1 MRILILSA
9 STGGGHMKA
18 SSAIK
23 DHILKKDKSA
33 IIKISDILK
42 YISPILDKTISDG
55 YEYLAKKAPKMYG
68 VMYKQSNKET
78 ALNSFVYKFNTLFS
92 KKLIPL
98 LEDFKPDA
106 IVSTHPFTTEMFS
119 SLKDILNIKIPLI
132 CVITDYAPHKA
143 WLNKNVDA
151 YVVASNK
158 MVDAMVDIGIDQNI
172 IYPYGIPIEDSFFT
186 KRERI
191 ATLKEIGLLSSLP
204 TILIMAGSFGVTDI
218 LKIYNRI
225 IKINIDFQII
235 IITGR
240 NKKLYESFEKI
251 LYRNKDNPILTFGKH
266 SIKKPHINKSK
277 KDVPSKNTKLIYF
290 TNEVSKYMF
299 ASDLI
304 ITKPGGLTI
313 SEALACNLPMAIF
326 NAIPGQ
332 EEENADFLIDNNMAV
347 RLGKGSSCE
356 KTIQKLLSDRYILE
370 SMRASC
376 ETFDK
381 SASCNRIYNL
391 IKELVCKNNSIKQK

>member
-18 SSAIK
+18 SAAIK
-23 DHILKKDKSA
+23 AHILSKDKNA
-33 IIKISDILK
+33 IVEISDTLK

-55 YEYLAKKAPKMYG
+55 YEYLAKKVPKMYG
-68 VMYKQSNKET
+68 IMYKQSNKET
-78 ALNSFVYKFNTLFS
+78 ALNSFVYKFNALFS

-98 LEDFKPDA
+98 LEDFKPDV

-119 SLKDILNIKIPLI
+119 NLKDILNIKIPLI
-132 CVITDYAPHKA
+132 CIMTDYAPHKA

-151 YVVASNK
+151 YIVANNK
-158 MVDAMVDIGIDQNI
+158 MVNAMVNSGINQNI

-186 KRERI
+186 KKERT
-191 ATLKEIGLLSSLP
+191 ATLKEIGLSNKLP

-251 LYRNKDNPILTFGKH
+251 LYREESLLTFGKH
-266 SIKKPHINKSK
+266 SIKKPYINKSK
-277 KDVPSKNTKLIYF
+277 KEIPTKNTKLIYF

-304 ITKPGGLTI
+304 ITKPGGLTV

-356 KTIQKLLSDRYILE
+356 KTIQKLLSDRDMLE
-370 SMRASC
+370 SMRFSC

-381 SASCNRIYNL
+381 STSCDKIYNL
-391 IKELVCKNNSIKQK
+391 IKELVSKNDSIK

>member
-1 MRILILSA
+1 MKILILSA

-23 DHILKKDKSA
+23 SHILSKNKNA
-33 IIKISDILK
+33 IVEISDTLK
-42 YISPILDKTISDG
+42 YISPLLDKTISDG
-55 YEYLAKKAPKMYG
+55 YEYLAKKVPKMYG

-78 ALNSFVYKFNTLFS
+78 VLNTFVYKFNTLFS

-106 IVSTHPFTTEMFS
+106 IVSTHPFTTEMLS
-119 SLKDILNIKIPLI
+119 NLKDILGINIPLI
-132 CVITDYAPHKA
+132 CIMTDYAPHKA

-151 YVVASNK
+151 YVVANDK
-158 MVDAMVDIGIDQNI
+158 MVDTMAEAGINKEI
-172 IYPYGIPIEDSFFT
+172 IYPFGIPIEDSFFT
-186 KRERI
+186 KKERSE
-191 ATLKEIGLLSSLP
+191 TLNEIGLSDELP

-225 IKINIDFQII
+225 IKLDINFQII
-235 IITGR
+235 IITGK
-240 NKKLYESFEKI
+240 NKKLYDSFEKI
-251 LYRNKDNPILTFGKH
+251 LSKDENEPLLTLGKH
-266 SIKKPHINKSK
+266 SIKKPSINKPKGISNNK
-277 KDVPSKNTKLIYF
+277 ATKLIYF
-290 TNEVSKYMF
+290 TNEVAKYMF

-304 ITKPGGLTI
+304 ITKPGGLTV

-332 EEENADFLIDNNMAV
+332 EEENADFLVDNNMAV
-347 RLGKGSSCE
+347 RLGKGSYCE
-356 KTIQKLLSDRYILE
+356 ETIRKLLSDRDKLE

-381 SASCNRIYNL
+381 STSCDNIYNL
-391 IKELVCKNNSIKQK
+391 IESLVNNKVNK

>member
-18 SSAIK
+18 SAAIK
-23 DHILKKDKSA
+23 SHILNKDPNSVVE
-33 IIKISDILK
+33 ISDTLK
-42 YISPILDKTISDG
+42 YISPLLDKTISDG
-55 YEYLAKKAPKMYG
+55 YEYLAKNAPKMYG

-78 ALNSFVYKFNTLFS
+78 ALNTFVYKFNTLFS

-98 LEDFKPDA
+98 LQEFKPDA
-106 IVSTHPFTTEMFS
+106 IVSTHPFTTEMLS
-119 SLKDILNIKIPLI
+119 NLKDTLEINIPLI
-132 CVITDYAPHKA
+132 CIMTDYAPHKA

-151 YVVASNK
+151 YVVANDE
-158 MVDAMVDIGIDQNI
+158 MVDAMANFGIKKEI
-172 IYPYGIPIEDSFFT
+172 IYPFGIPIEDSFFT
-186 KRERI
+186 KRERSE
-191 ATLKEIGLLSSLP
+191 TLKELGLSDKLP
-204 TILIMAGSFGVTDI
+204 TILIMAGSFGVADI

-225 IKINIDFQII
+225 IKLDINFQII
-235 IITGR
+235 IITGK
-240 NKKLYESFEKI
+240 NKKLYDSFEKI
-251 LYRNKDNPILTFGKH
+251 LNKNESELLLSLKKH
-266 SIKKPHINKSK
+266 SIKKSSTNKTKHQSI
-277 KDVPSKNTKLIYF
+277 KNTKLIYF
-290 TNEVSKYMF
+290 TNEVYKYMF

-332 EEENADFLIDNNMAV
+332 EEENADFLVDNNMAV
-347 RLGKGSSCE
+347 RLGKGSYCE
-356 KTIQKLLSDRYILE
+356 KTILKLLSDRDKLE

-381 SASCNRIYNL
+381 STSCDNIYNL
-391 IKELVCKNNSIKQK
+391 IKSLVNNKTNK

>member
-18 SSAIK
+18 STAIK
-23 DHILKKDKSA
+23 AHILSKDKNA
-33 IIKISDILK
+33 IVEISDTLK

-55 YEYLAKKAPKMYG
+55 YEYLAKKVPKMYG
-68 VMYKQSNKET
+68 IMYKQSNKET
-78 ALNSFVYKFNTLFS
+78 ALNSFVYKFNALFS

-98 LEDFKPDA
+98 LEDFKPDV

-119 SLKDILNIKIPLI
+119 NLKDILNIKIPLI
-132 CVITDYAPHKA
+132 CIMTDYAPHKA

-151 YVVASNK
+151 YIVANNK
-158 MVDAMVDIGIDQNI
+158 MVNAMVNSGINQNI

-186 KRERI
+186 KKERT
-191 ATLKEIGLLSSLP
+191 ATLKEIGLSDALP

-251 LYRNKDNPILTFGKH
+251 LYREESLLTFGKH

-277 KDVPSKNTKLIYF
+277 KEIPTKNTKLIYF

-304 ITKPGGLTI
+304 ITKPGGLTV

-356 KTIQKLLSDRYILE
+356 KTIQKLLSDRDILE

-381 SASCNRIYNL
+381 STSCDKIYNL
-391 IKELVCKNNSIKQK
+391 IKEIVSKNNPIKSK